1 MLGTLLEVEVALKA
15 LKEVLEEKL
24 SIYQFLTSDGQLL
37 QQILVPLIIQ
47 ELILVLLMSKTQ
59 ELVDVLSDLRAH
71 GLRVVKVSE
80 ESIELVKFV
89 IVELVVV

>member
-37 QQILVPLIIQ
+37 QQILVPLIIK

>member
-71 GLRVVKVSE
+71 GL
-80 ESIELVKFV
+80 
-89 IVELVVV
+89 